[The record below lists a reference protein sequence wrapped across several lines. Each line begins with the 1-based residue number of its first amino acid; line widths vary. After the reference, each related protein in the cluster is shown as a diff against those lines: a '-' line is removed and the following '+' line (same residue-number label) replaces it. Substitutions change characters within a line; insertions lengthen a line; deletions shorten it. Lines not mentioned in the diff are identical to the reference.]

1 METRPPEM
9 IAKLVRALV
18 PPASREHVL
27 GDLQERYV
35 SPRGY
40 LADALRTIPF
50 IIASRLRRT
59 TQPLVALLFAGFL
72 WFGVFWGNQQ
82 ASVYAAL
89 IPTLITLAVLALRDV
104 YRGATPTWPRAAALD
119 VGLAAAVVLIGQAI
133 LFLAAPALVLTRDT
147 LMIGFPLGFLIL
159 FGARLQIP
167 GGFHQPP
174 ASARSLSM
182 AELRTEIA
190 VYENTI
196 RRAVRVEMV
205 ACAFVAI
212 FFCGFLWSPAP
223 LIAKIG
229 AGVTAVSAA
238 FIYWF
243 LRRFA
248 RIDPVASNLGFAESI
263 AAYRREL
270 ERRQWLS
277 KTYVW
282 WYVLPL
288 MTGMALMIVGPQLL
302 RAGSSR
308 GALIT
313 TLVLVGFGVLLVLL
327 QKSVAQKARLRAD
340 QLVLVNE
347 KTLSA

>member
-1 METRPPEM
+1 METRPPEVV
-9 IAKLVRALV
+9 ATLVRALV

-40 LADALRTIPF
+40 LADALRVVPF

-59 TQPLVALLFAGFL
+59 TQPLLALFYGGFL
-72 WFGVFWGNQQ
+72 WLGVFWGNQQ
-82 ASVYAAL
+82 ASVFAAL

-104 YRGATPTWPRAAALD
+104 YRGATPKWPRAAAVD
-119 VGLAAAVVLIGQAI
+119 VGLAAAVVLIGEAI
-133 LFLAAPALVLTRDT
+133 VFMAAPALVLARDT
-147 LMIGFPLGFLIL
+147 LTIGFPLGFLIL

-167 GGFHQPP
+167 GGFHQPA
-174 ASARSLSM
+174 ASARSLSI
-182 AELRTEIA
+182 AELRSEIT
-190 VYENTI
+190 VYEKTI

-205 ACAFVAI
+205 ACAFVAV
-212 FFCGFLWSPAP
+212 FFCGFFWSPSP
-223 LIAKIG
+223 LIAKVG

-243 LRRFA
+243 LRRYA
-248 RIDPVASNLGFAESI
+248 RIDPVASDLGFAESI
-263 AAYRREL
+263 AAYRKEL

-282 WYVLPL
+282 WYVVPL
-288 MTGMALMIVGPQLL
+288 MTGMALMIVGPQLQ
-302 RAGSSR
+302 RTGSLR

-313 TLVLVGFGVLLVLL
+313 ALVLVAFGVLLVLL
-327 QKSVAQKARLRAD
+327 QKSAAQKARVRAD
-340 QLVLVNE
+340 QLDLVNE
-347 KTLSA
+347 RTLPT